1 MSFGGSVSAMITS
14 LKNNS
19 RSKSRKSYF
28 KKDKSFSSK
37 ENEKNVFLDKKATPE
52 QLEAIRKNIR
62 NKNRKDR
69 MVNVILLVFVIIV
82 TAIILYYFNMIR

>member
-19 RSKSRKSYF
+19 RSKNRKSYF
-28 KKDKSFSSK
+28 KKDKSFSNK

-62 NKNRKDR
+62 KNNRRDK
-69 MVNVILLVFVIIV
+69 MVNVIILVFAIIV
-82 TAIILYYFNMIR
+82 TAFIIYYFYYFF

>member
-1 MSFGGSVSAMITS
+1 MSFGGFVSAMITS

-19 RSKSRKSYF
+19 RQKNRKSYF
-28 KKDKSFSSK
+28 KKDKSFSNK
-37 ENEKNVFLDKKATPE
+37 ENEKNVFLDTKATPE

>member
-19 RSKSRKSYF
+19 RSKNRKSYF
-28 KKDKSFSSK
+28 KKDKSFSNK

-52 QLEAIRKNIR
+52 QLEAIQKNIR
-62 NKNRKDR
+62 KNNRKDR
-69 MVNVILLVFVIIV
+69 IVNVIILTI
-82 TAIILYYFNMIR
+82 TIILTVFILRYFNMIS